1 MIEIDTIRLLRECDK
16 GIKMGISSIDEVWAY
31 VQNERLKSALN
42 ICKDQHNNL
51 NIEIQKLLE
60 KYHMEKPKSN
70 FLITLMSKWKIK
82 WRMLFK
88 RNDKTIIYL
97 MIEGCKMGIKSLNK
111 YLQQYQAAS
120 EKSKNI
126 TKKLVQIEQNL
137 IDELSVL

>member
-1 MIEIDTIRLLRECDK
+1 
-16 GIKMGISSIDEVWAY
+16 
-31 VQNERLKSALN
+31 
-42 ICKDQHNNL
+42 
-51 NIEIQKLLE
+51 
-60 KYHMEKPKSN
+60 MEKPKSN
-70 FLITLMSKWKIK
+70 FWITLMSKWKIK

>member
-60 KYHMEKPKSN
+60 
-70 FLITLMSKWKIK
+70 
-82 WRMLFK
+82 
-88 RNDKTIIYL
+88 
-97 MIEGCKMGIKSLNK
+97 
-111 YLQQYQAAS
+111 
-120 EKSKNI
+120 NI
-126 TKKLVQIEQNL
+126 TWKSQKVTFGLH
-137 IDELSVL
+137 

>member
-70 FLITLMSKWKIK
+70 FWITLMSKWKIK

-88 RNDKTIIYL
+88 
-97 MIEGCKMGIKSLNK
+97 
-111 YLQQYQAAS
+111 
-120 EKSKNI
+120 
-126 TKKLVQIEQNL
+126 
-137 IDELSVL
+137 

>member
-60 KYHMEKPKSN
+60 KYHSSN
-70 FLITLMSKWKIK
+70 CYFISNMFFSSMYSSK
-82 WRMLFK
+82 
-88 RNDKTIIYL
+88 Y
-97 MIEGCKMGIKSLNK
+97 
-111 YLQQYQAAS
+111 
-120 EKSKNI
+120 
-126 TKKLVQIEQNL
+126 
-137 IDELSVL
+137 